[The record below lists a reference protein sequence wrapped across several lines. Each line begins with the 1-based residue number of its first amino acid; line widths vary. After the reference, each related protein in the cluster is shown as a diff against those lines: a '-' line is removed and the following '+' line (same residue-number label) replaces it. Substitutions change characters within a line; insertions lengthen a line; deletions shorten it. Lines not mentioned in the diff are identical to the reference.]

1 VAASEIGRV
10 CGWDG
15 KWNWVAPP
23 PRSTPHHPDICN
35 GKRRSAAS
43 NQFWVEAAFAF
54 FFLFLICNNQLCCFA
69 YTVCQSSSAA
79 ALGIS
84 QQPLAQRKQD
94 LTTASLNFMV
104 AEVSE
109 EKYDG
114 KDEQPPAIQCE
125 NRGVAARTK

>member
-1 VAASEIGRV
+1 VKLGGFVAEMESKIGLP
-10 CGWDG
+10 
-15 KWNWVAPP
+15 PP

-54 FFLFLICNNQLCCFA
+54 FFLFFICNNQLCCFA
-69 YTVCQSSSAA
+69 YTVRQSSSAA

-84 QQPLAQRKQD
+84 QQPLARRQQD
-94 LTTASLNFMV
+94 LTIASPNFMV
-104 AEVSE
+104 AEVSK

-114 KDEQPPAIQCE
+114 QDEQPRAIQCE